1 MTMRTL
7 LGVVAAALGL
17 GGWIAAEAQ
26 VYAEFQP
33 AVKVGEKPYAS
44 LTGATVLDADQFLD
58 PATNNPDRDNGYAV
72 VPLPFLFEFQGYRY
86 SRLAISVNGFVILL
100 RPGETPPLTGG
111 DIPGRLFVN
120 TEPFNVIA
128 PFWGD
133 HYYRTAADVGYV
145 PSQIS
150 YKVVGSAPNR
160 AFVVEWKNLNIN
172 NKSVPS
178 SVASFQLWLYESSRP
193 GNFQG
198 DIEFAYGLT
207 GSGGPVY
214 VQGAAVGV
222 KGGFGDYLN
231 GLVFTGNV
239 NQARTSTQL
248 TTTWQPSGGSDTVI
262 RFNAIPRLFLE
273 GWGDGD
279 ADFSQVG
286 KHSGMG
292 QDRFVT
298 VNDVMVILR
307 SVATDRRLDSLKGRQ
322 AYHADVNHNGRF
334 YYSTRNWNNTADTA
348 YHRRAIPTR
357 SLYYWQDLPSDNSL
371 PYVGGDPVLFFEAT
385 EYDAAIIMLYMAG
398 RVPYLPWLLD
408 LTVLP
413 PYGRGSAGAG
423 LATNISAL
431 PAYPMG
437 PGVYRVAL
445 ALNGMWEGAL
455 GLRVEFQG
463 KILDVEPAAGFE
475 GKLLSSYEGGR
486 LAVSGVL
493 ECEAEQPLLY
503 VTLQTQEPVIQVK
516 SVRFNDQ
523 EHAGLTLPVA
533 LTTGE
538 TSLQITP
545 NPAVGRLTAS
555 FTVGQAG
562 HYRVALYDVT
572 GKLVRVLSEA
582 EYQPGTYWLEWDGL
596 SAEGQRVGS
605 GLYLCRIEGPAGIRL
620 VQPVVWTQ

>member
-1 MTMRTL
+1 MTKRTL
-7 LGVVAAALGL
+7 LGIVALL
-17 GGWIAAEAQ
+17 MGGWLSVEAQ

-33 AVKVGEKPYAS
+33 AVKVGNKPYAS

-58 PATNNPDRDNGYAV
+58 PATNNPDHDNGYAV
-72 VPLPFLFEFQGYRY
+72 VLLPFLFEYQGYRY

-100 RPGETPPLTGG
+100 RAGENPPLTGS
-111 DIPGRLFVN
+111 DVPGRLFVN

-133 HYYRTAADVGYV
+133 HYYRTTEPGYV

-150 YKVVGSAPNR
+150 YKTVGSAPNR

-172 NKSVPS
+172 NKLLPS

-207 GSGGPVY
+207 GSGGPVQ
-214 VQGAAVGV
+214 VQGAAIGI

-231 GLVFTGNV
+231 GLVFSGDV
-239 NQARTSTQL
+239 NQARTSTAL
-248 TTTWQPSGGSDTVI
+248 SSTWQPSGGSDTVI

-279 ADFSQVG
+279 VDFSQVG
-286 KHSGMG
+286 KHAGMG

-298 VNDVMVILR
+298 VNDVMLILR

-322 AYHADVNHNGRF
+322 AYHGDVNHNGRF
-334 YYSTRNWNNTADTA
+334 YYSTRKLDNTADTA

-357 SLYYWQDLPSDNSL
+357 SLYYYQDLPPDNSL

-385 EYDAAIIMLYMAG
+385 EYDAAIIMLYMAA

-413 PYGRGSAGAG
+413 PYGRGAAAAGI
-423 LATNISAL
+423 ATNLRIDG
-431 PAYPMG
+431 AYEVA
-437 PGVYRVAL
+437 PGVYRLPL

-455 GLRVEFQG
+455 GLRAVFNGDIVGVEVPPHFT
-463 KILDVEPAAGFE
+463 D
-475 GKLLSSYEGGR
+475 KLLVSYEGGR
-486 LAVSGVL
+486 MALAGVV
-493 ECEAEQPLLY
+493 ECEPGQPIAY
-503 VTLQTQEPVIQVK
+503 VTVRMQEPVVQVRAI
-516 SVRFNDQ
+516 RFNDREQ
-523 EHAGLTLPVA
+523 PDITLPLA
-533 LTTGE
+533 TTAVSQG
-538 TSLQITP
+538 QIAITP
-545 NPAVGRLTAS
+545 NPAVGNAVVS
-555 FTVGQAG
+555 FTITEAG
-562 HYRVALYDVT
+562 HYRVAVYDLM
-572 GKLVRVLSEA
+572 GSLVAVLGEA
-582 EYQPGTYWLEWDGL
+582 EYQPGTYTVQWNGTDAAGK
-596 SAEGQRVGS
+596 QVGS
-605 GLYLCRIEGPAGIRL
+605 GTYVCRVEGRTGIQL
-620 VQPVVWTQ
+620 VQPLVWVR